1 MKFTVTWSAE
11 AENEL
16 CDLWLA
22 ANDRT
27 EFSRQVAAIEN
38 DLRTSADE
46 LGEAE
51 LSVDDVPLRVGH
63 KGESRGHARAT
74 DSPSVFRHPS
84 RRRRPVIVGC

>member
-46 LGEAE
+46 LGEA
-51 LSVDDVPLRVGH
+51 
-63 KGESRGHARAT
+63 RADET
-74 DSPSVFRHPS
+74 R
-84 RRRRPVIVGC
+84 ILICGLIGC

>member
-46 LGEAE
+46 LGEARADE
-51 LSVDDVPLRVGH
+51 TRILICGLIGVLFDVDVGDRMAHILHIQSKPPLRP
-63 KGESRGHARAT
+63 KPR
-74 DSPSVFRHPS
+74 
-84 RRRRPVIVGC
+84 